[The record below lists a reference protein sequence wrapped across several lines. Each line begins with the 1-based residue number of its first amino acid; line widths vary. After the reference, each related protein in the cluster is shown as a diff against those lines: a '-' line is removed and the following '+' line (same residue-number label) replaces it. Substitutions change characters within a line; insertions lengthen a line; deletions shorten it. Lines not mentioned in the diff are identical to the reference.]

1 MVLIQLILIVVL
13 LILGYYGYTVIMK
26 KPFIPS
32 FLKSPTSSSSPQG
45 TGDLSVPASDPS
57 FPGMCEFEGED
68 VFNKSLYTYDGS
80 MITKSDT
87 VIKCA
92 DCPKYLFKDDSGC
105 VPYTYDAVYNKDN
118 KKETGMCT
126 PSLGASKKCP
136 VKK

>member
-1 MVLIQLILIVVL
+1 MVFIQLILIVIL

-32 FLKSPTSSSSPQG
+32 FLKSSPSPTPSS
-45 TGDLSVPASDPS
+45 GDLSVPASDTS
-57 FPGMCEFEGED
+57 FKGMCEFEGED
-68 VFNKSLYTYDGS
+68 VFNKSLYTYDGEV
-80 MITKSDT
+80 ITKSDT

-105 VPYTYDAVYNKDN
+105 VPYTYDAVYNKYK
-118 KKETGMCT
+118 KKETGICT

-136 VKK
+136 INKK